1 MIELL
6 EHNKPTYADLCEK
19 VEKHNKVALVQATG
33 TGKSYIIG
41 KYLEEHKG
49 KTLILVPTN
58 AIGDQWE
65 KLMAETDCDVTIDT
79 YQGMAAHIEDE
90 SGYDIVIADEMHH
103 LGSDV
108 WGTAFINLFMQ
119 NTTQKVIGTT
129 ATEIRYLDNS
139 RDMVEELFNGV
150 AARGCDLR
158 TAIENGILPSF
169 TYVSVWYGNDK
180 DYEEYAKKAE
190 KIKDNDVRKRT
201 IGKLELC
208 KQNQKSIEQAIK
220 ENLSDEPHKIVVFM
234 NSIGSVDKVEKK
246 IKKAFSADKIYKIN
260 SLMKKA
266 QIRKNVDGFSISE
279 DGNTVLFAIDMLNEG
294 VHIDGVD
301 TVAFFRT
308 TESPAIYFQQLGRCL
323 AVSRVDKKRTVF
335 DFVCNSSN
343 IRSLINDKNEEEGFI
358 GNLNKRL
365 SKEKKIIIK
374 SYTKKLNDLL
384 LEIDKNIGCSRYTDE
399 EIDFIRNNSHLTIK
413 EIAEKLGRPQYA
425 IYKLVNRLGMDFKSA
440 GWDKYDEDK
449 VDFILQHKNDTAKS
463 IANELGIS
471 INVVY
476 RVLRLNKCNKGKDG
490 YKCKKWTQSEIDV
503 LLNKNFTI
511 AEKAKMLN
519 RSYTSCKSKYDK
531 IGGNKYKKWTQS
543 EIDVL
548 LNKNFTI
555 AEKAKMLNR
564 AYTSCKY
571 KYDKIQPKEVRP
583 IGIKS
588 VDNNG
593 KTTVYKSEREAARAL
608 NKDHKQICKAAKEG
622 SKAYGFRWEYI
633 YN

>member
-6 EHNKPTYADLCEK
+6 EHNKHTYADLCEK
-19 VEKHNKVALVQATG
+19 MEKHNKVALVQATG

-169 TYVSVWYGNDK
+169 AYVSVWYGNDK

-190 KIKDNDVRKRT
+190 KIKDNDIRERT

-208 KQNQKSIEQAIK
+208 KQNQKSIEQAIE

-234 NSIGSVDKVEKK
+234 NSIDSMDKVEKK
-246 IKKAFSADKIYKIN
+246 IKKAFSANKTYKIN
-260 SLMKKA
+260 SSMKKL
-266 QIRKNVDGFSISE
+266 QIRRNIDGFSASE

-323 AVSRVDKKRTVF
+323 AVSKKNKKRTVF
-335 DFVCNSSN
+335 DFVCNSTN
-343 IRSLINDKNEEEGFI
+343 IRGLFDDNDEEECFI

-365 SKEKKIIIK
+365 PKEKKIIIK
-374 SYTKKLNDLL
+374 SYTKDLSVL
-384 LEIDKNIGCSRYTDE
+384 FSEIEKFLSRPQYSED
-399 EIDFIRNNSHLTIK
+399 EIDFLRSHSDMTLKELARTLSRTENGLRKFMLRNGMTYRKVSVDPYEKGIVDYVLKNKDREAS
-413 EIAEKLGRPQYA
+413 EIAK
-425 IYKLVNRLGMDFKSA
+425 
-440 GWDKYDEDK
+440 
-449 VDFILQHKNDTAKS
+449 
-463 IANELGIS
+463 ELRVKES
-471 INVVY
+471 VVY
-476 RVLRLNKCNKGKDG
+476 RILRNSGYGKSRSHKWTETEDKLLLSSNLTLPEVSQITGISLHSCQRRHALLTKDERSKRKTKKERIIELYNKGR
-490 YKCKKWTQSEIDV
+490 
-503 LLNKNFTI
+503 TI
-511 AEKAKMLN
+511 EFI
-519 RSYTSCKSKYDK
+519 S
-531 IGGNKYKKWTQS
+531 
-543 EIDVL
+543 
-548 LNKNFTI
+548 
-555 AEKAKMLNR
+555 
-564 AYTSCKY
+564 
-571 KYDKIQPKEVRP
+571 KEVDSQK
-583 IGIKS
+583 GHVKS
-588 VDNNG
+588 V
-593 KTTVYKSEREAARAL
+593 L
-608 NKDHKQICKAAKEG
+608 KECG
-622 SKAYGFRWEYI
+622 LIKR
-633 YN
+633 

>member
-19 VEKHNKVALVQATG
+19 MEKNNKVALVQATG

-65 KLMAETDCDVTIDT
+65 NLMAKTDCDVTIDT

-158 TAIENGILPSF
+158 TAIENGILPLF

-190 KIKDNDVRKRT
+190 KIKDNDVRERT

-208 KQNQKSIEQAIK
+208 KQNQKSIEQAIE

-234 NSIGSVDKVEKK
+234 NSINSMDKVEKK
-246 IKKAFSADKIYKIN
+246 IKKAFSADKTYKIN

-266 QIRKNVDGFSISE
+266 QIRKNIDGFSTSE
-279 DGNTVLFAIDMLNEG
+279 NGNTVLFAIDMLNEG

-323 AVSRVDKKRTVF
+323 AVSKVDKKRTVF

-343 IRSLINDKNEEEGFI
+343 IHSLVSDEDENNGFI
-358 GNLNKRL
+358 GNLNKKL
-365 SKEKKIIIK
+365 PKEKKIIIK
-374 SYTKKLNDLL
+374 SYTKNLNDLFS
-384 LEIDKNIGCSRYTDE
+384 EINDYVSLSFTDDE
-399 EIDFIRNNSHLTIK
+399 VDFIRNNTNLNATEMGKALNRSTQAVINISKRLNIKISNARKRYSEEEISLLYDKELSSYEISKMTGRSHQSIK
-413 EIAEKLGRPQYA
+413 AKRQSLGIKITRVND
-425 IYKLVNRLGMDFKSA
+425 IMELYKR
-440 GWDKYDEDK
+440 YDE
-449 VDFILQHKNDTAKS
+449 VDIAKK
-463 IANELGIS
+463 LGIS
-471 INVVY
+471 QQYVHQILV
-476 RVLRLNKCNKGKDG
+476 KKGLKE
-490 YKCKKWTQSEIDV
+490 KSFVRKTQKRGIKQVTYEDEKYIIQHANNTVEEIARK
-503 LLNKNFTI
+503 LGLT
-511 AEKAKMLN
+511 
-519 RSYTSCKSKYDK
+519 RSAVT
-531 IGGNKYKKWTQS
+531 
-543 EIDVL
+543 
-548 LNKNFTI
+548 
-555 AEKAKMLNR
+555 
-564 AYTSCKY
+564 
-571 KYDKIQPKEVRP
+571 EVRKKH
-583 IGIKS
+583 GIERKS
-588 VDNNG
+588 RQYLYNG
-593 KTTVYKSEREAARAL
+593 CSLTVTQWSEKTGISSTLIRQRLRNGWSIERAL
-608 NKDHKQICKAAKEG
+608 G
-622 SKAYGFRWEYI
+622 YR
-633 YN
+633 

>member
-19 VEKHNKVALVQATG
+19 MEKHNKVALVQATG

-58 AIGDQWE
+58 AIGNQWE
-65 KLMAETDCDVTIDT
+65 KLMAETDCDVMIDT

-201 IGKLELC
+201 TGKLELC

-234 NSIGSVDKVEKK
+234 NSIGSMDKVEKK

-301 TVAFFRT
+301 VVAFFRT

-343 IRSLINDKNEEEGFI
+343 IRSLINDKNEKEGFI

-374 SYTKKLNDLL
+374 SYTKELKDLL

-399 EIDFIRNNSHLTIK
+399 EIDFIRNNSHLTIE
-413 EIAEKLGRPQYA
+413 EIAEKLGRPRHA
-425 IYKLVNRLGMDFKSA
+425 LYKLVNRLGMDFKSA

-531 IGGNKYKKWTQS
+531 I
-543 EIDVL
+543 
-548 LNKNFTI
+548 
-555 AEKAKMLNR
+555 
-564 AYTSCKY
+564 
-571 KYDKIQPKEVRP
+571 QPKGVRP

-593 KTTVYKSEREAARAL
+593 KTTVYKSAREAARAL

>member
-519 RSYTSCKSKYDK
+519 R
-531 IGGNKYKKWTQS
+531 
-543 EIDVL
+543 
-548 LNKNFTI
+548 
-555 AEKAKMLNR
+555 